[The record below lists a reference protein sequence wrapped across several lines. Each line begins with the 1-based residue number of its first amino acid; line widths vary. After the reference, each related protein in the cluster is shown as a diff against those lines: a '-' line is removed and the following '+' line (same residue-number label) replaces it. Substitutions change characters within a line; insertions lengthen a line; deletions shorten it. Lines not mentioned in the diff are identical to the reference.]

1 MKPFYSSMIVGKEWA
16 GKRKISNEVLSGCH
30 HPACCSF
37 IAEHLRREVIYWH
50 LKDCPEWMAFSL
62 CSVCCSSAIS
72 FTLQWKT
79 LGRRDCYEVYLL
91 MPCLLFSLGLCI
103 LFFAHHVW
111 GIFNFSWLNGFN
123 LQHIALS
130 NKTNDADWLD
140 NNIALRLGDFTLQ
153 AMLCLLKQ
161 QLHNGKDAY
170 PWSALWFIFALM
182 WVLLELSYLATCEK
196 KFQPSLLSPWRKSST
211 QSHHY
216 KWQLQQ

>member
-1 MKPFYSSMIVGKEWA
+1 
-16 GKRKISNEVLSGCH
+16 
-30 HPACCSF
+30 
-37 IAEHLRREVIYWH
+37 
-50 LKDCPEWMAFSL
+50 MALSL

-79 LGRRDCYEVYLL
+79 LGRRDCYKAYLL

-103 LFFAHHVW
+103 LVFAHHVR

-130 NKTNDADWLD
+130 NKKIMLTDWIATLCWDLD
-140 NNIALRLGDFTLQ
+140 ILSLQ

-161 QLHNGKDAY
+161 QLHNGKDAS
-170 PWSALWFIFALM
+170 PWGALWFKFTLM
-182 WVLLELSYLATCEK
+182 WVLLEQSYLATCDK